1 MELSNTHPQDVRAT
15 MSLSK
20 MCSNIIFRVAVT
32 VLAITF
38 VPWPALAQTQG
49 TGLPLPRFVSLRAG
63 EVNMRTG
70 PGVQYPVEWVYRR
83 LQLPMEVIA
92 EYGTWRKVRDWQGTQ
107 GWIHQSMLVGKRTF
121 IITSSVRSIR
131 RDADSNSA
139 AEARA
144 EAGSLGQILN
154 CPKGEGWCRVE
165 IGGHEGWLRRVD
177 FWGAYQNELVE

>member
-1 MELSNTHPQDVRAT
+1 MDFSNTRLQDARAT
-15 MSLSK
+15 MSFSR
-20 MCSNIIFRVAVT
+20 MCSRLVFRVVIGILLSSFLP
-32 VLAITF
+32 LASF
-38 VPWPALAQTQG
+38 AQTQG
-49 TGLPLPRFVSLRAG
+49 TGLPLPRFVSLRAD

-83 LQLPMEVIA
+83 RQLPMEIIA

-121 IITSSVRSIR
+121 IITTNTRSLRREPDSS
-131 RDADSNSA
+131 SA
-139 AEARA
+139 AQARA
-144 EAGSLGQILN
+144 EAGSLGKILN

-177 FWGAYQNELVE
+177 FWGVYQNELVE